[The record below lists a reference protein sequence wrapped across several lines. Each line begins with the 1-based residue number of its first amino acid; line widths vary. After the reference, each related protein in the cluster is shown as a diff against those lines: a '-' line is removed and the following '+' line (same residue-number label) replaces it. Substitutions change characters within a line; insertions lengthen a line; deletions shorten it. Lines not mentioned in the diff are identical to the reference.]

1 MVIPYAAVK
10 GCGKE
15 RGVSQ
20 DALWLDAEQQAHW
33 RAFLSGSWALLTAL
47 ERDLEE
53 STGLSMSEYEV
64 LVRLSE
70 AEGRSLRMSQLADQV
85 VASRS
90 RLTHTV
96 QRMEQA
102 GLVARR
108 ASLGDRRGVDCVLTD
123 AGFARLVEAAP
134 HHVASVRARL
144 VDVLPPEQ
152 FARLGEIFAV
162 LGAALDQPDPVS

>member
-1 MVIPYAAVK
+1 MN
-10 GCGKE
+10 
-15 RGVSQ
+15 Q
-20 DALWLDAEQQAHW
+20 DALWLDSEQQRYW
-33 RAFLSGSWALLTAL
+33 RTFLNGSWSLLNAL

-53 STGLSMSEYEV
+53 TTGLSMSEYEV

-70 AEGRSLRMSQLADQV
+70 AEDRSLRMSQLADQV

-96 QRMEQA
+96 RRMEGA

-108 ASLGDRRGVDCVLTD
+108 ASASDRRGVDCVLTD
-123 AGFARLVEAAP
+123 TGFDRLAAAAP

-144 VDVLPPEQ
+144 VDVLPPEE
-152 FARLGEIFAV
+152 FAQLGDIFERIAV
-162 LGAALDQPDPVS
+162 ALAEHSDVS

>member
-1 MVIPYAAVK
+1 
-10 GCGKE
+10 
-15 RGVSQ
+15 VSR
-20 DALWLDAEQQAHW
+20 DALWLDAQQQLHW
-33 RAFLSGSWALLTAL
+33 RRFLSGSWAVLTAL

-53 STGLSMSEYEV
+53 TTGLSMSEYEV

-108 ASLGDRRGVDCVLTD
+108 TSSCDRRGVDCVLTE
-123 AGFARLVEAAP
+123 AGFSRLADAAP

-144 VDVLPPEQ
+144 VDVLSPAD
-152 FARLGEIFAV
+152 FARLGEIFTT
-162 LGAALDQPDPVS
+162 LGAALEDREPVS